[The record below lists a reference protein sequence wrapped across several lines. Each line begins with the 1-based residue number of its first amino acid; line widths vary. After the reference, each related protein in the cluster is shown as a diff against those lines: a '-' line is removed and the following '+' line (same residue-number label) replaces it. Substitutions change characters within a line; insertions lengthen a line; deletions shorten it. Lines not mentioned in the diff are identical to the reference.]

1 MKPLVRAASLSRYV
15 ELCQTLRLDPQPL
28 MRQVGLSAAA
38 LAVPDRW
45 ISGSAVAQLLELSAA
60 ASGREDFGLR
70 LAELRRF
77 STLGPISV
85 VLREEPDVRSA
96 LDVLVRQQRMYN
108 EALHPRL
115 SEAESLAT
123 LRVDLQFGEQVA
135 ARQATELAVRTFHL
149 LLCGFIGAAW
159 KPLSVCF
166 GHGAPA
172 DVRPHRRVFGP
183 VVEFDREFNGIV
195 MYTRDLDL
203 PNTMADPLMRTYV
216 RRYFETIAS
225 PGDVDVVARVCEII
239 EALLPAGRCSI
250 EEVARGLGVDRR
262 TVHRYLAAQGETF
275 SSLLDSTR
283 AQLAEQL
290 LANPRRSAAEA
301 SDLLGFSSPSAFSR
315 WFRGHFGCGPK
326 EWRARQA
333 QLQ

>member
-1 MKPLVRAASLSRYV
+1 MKPLVRAASLSRYL
-15 ELCQTLRLDPQPL
+15 ELCQTLGLDPQPL
-28 MRQVGLSAAA
+28 LRTVGLSAAA
-38 LAVPDRW
+38 LAVQDRW
-45 ISGSAVAQLLELSAA
+45 ISGSAVAQLLELSAE
-60 ASGREDFGLR
+60 ASGHEDFGLR

-85 VLREEPDVRSA
+85 VLREEPDVRNA

-115 SEAESLAT
+115 SEADSLAT

-135 ARQATELAVRTFHL
+135 ARQAIELAVRTFHL
-149 LLCGFIGAAW
+149 LLRSFIGGEW
-159 KPLSVCF
+159 RPLSVCF
-166 GHGAPA
+166 AHGAPA
-172 DVRPHRRVFGP
+172 DARTHARAFGP
-183 VVEFDREFNGIV
+183 VVEFDHEFNGIV
-195 MYTRDLDL
+195 MYASDLDL

-216 RRYFETIAS
+216 RRFFDQIAE
-225 PGDVDVVARVCEII
+225 PGDADVVGRVREII

-262 TVHRYLAAQGETF
+262 TVHRYLSAHGETF

-290 LANPRRSAAEA
+290 MANPRRTAAEA

-315 WFRGHFGCGPK
+315 WFSGQFGCSPK
-326 EWRARQA
+326 EWRAQR
-333 QLQ
+333 L